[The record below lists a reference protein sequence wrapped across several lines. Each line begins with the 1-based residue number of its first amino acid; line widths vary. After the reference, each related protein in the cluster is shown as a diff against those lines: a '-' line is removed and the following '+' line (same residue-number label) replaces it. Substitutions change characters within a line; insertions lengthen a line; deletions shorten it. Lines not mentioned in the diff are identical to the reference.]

1 MENLMK
7 TRRPYL
13 GPLILIALGVLLLL
27 DKLGI
32 AEFGDIISTYW
43 PLFLILVGLR
53 MFFRYGRSEPQAG
66 VPHDVVF
73 SGTTQESAATTIS
86 SSNVFGDVDMKIT
99 STDFHGGSISNV
111 FGDMNID
118 LSEIQ
123 LAEGEQTL
131 KLDGVFGD
139 MHVLVPKTIEV
150 YVTAHSVIGDMRV
163 LGNVKSGFGQQI
175 SYSTLNYPGATKKL
189 RLITNQV
196 FGNAKIW

>member
-1 MENLMK
+1 MK
-7 TRRPYL
+7 TRRQYL
-13 GPLILIALGVLLLL
+13 GPLILITLGVLLLL
-27 DKLGI
+27 DKLEI

-43 PLFLILVGLR
+43 PLVLILVGLR
-53 MFFRYGRSEPQAG
+53 MFFRYGRSESQAG
-66 VPHDVVF
+66 VPHDVIF
-73 SGTTQESAATTIS
+73 SGTTRESAGTTIS

-118 LSEIQ
+118 LNEIQ

-139 MHVLVPKTIEV
+139 MHVLVPKNLEV

-175 SYSTLNYPGATKKL
+175 SYTTPNYPGATKKL

-196 FGNAKIW
+196 FGSAKIW

>member
-1 MENLMK
+1 MK

-43 PLFLILVGLR
+43 PLILILVGLR

-66 VPHDVVF
+66 VPHDVGF
-73 SGTTQESAATTIS
+73 SGSTQESAATTMS

-99 STDFHGGSISNV
+99 STDFHGGSVSNV

-139 MHVLVPKTIEV
+139 MHVLVPKNIEV
-150 YVTAHSVIGDMRV
+150 YVTAHAVIGDMRV
-163 LGNVKSGFGQQI
+163 LGNVKSGIGQQI
-175 SYSTLNYPGATKKL
+175 SYTTPNYPGATKKL

-196 FGNAKIW
+196 FGSAKIW

>member
-1 MENLMK
+1 MK

-13 GPLILIALGVLLLL
+13 GPLILITLGVLLLL
-27 DKLGI
+27 DKLEI
-32 AEFGDIISTYW
+32 AEFGNIISTYW
-43 PLFLILVGLR
+43 PLILILVGLR
-53 MFFRYGRSEPQAG
+53 MFFRYGRSESQAG
-66 VPHDVVF
+66 VPQDVMF
-73 SGTTQESAATTIS
+73 SGTTQESASTTIS

-139 MHVLVPKTIEV
+139 MHVLVPKNIEV

-175 SYSTLNYPGATKKL
+175 SYTTPNYPGAIKKL

-196 FGNAKIW
+196 FGSAKIW

>member
-1 MENLMK
+1 MK

-13 GPLILIALGVLLLL
+13 GPLIVIALGVLLLL

-32 AEFGDIISTYW
+32 AGFGDIISTYW
-43 PLFLILVGLR
+43 PLILILVGLR
-53 MFFRYGRSEPQAG
+53 MFFRYGRSEPQTG
-66 VPHDVVF
+66 MPHDVIF
-73 SGTTQESAATTIS
+73 SGTTQESASTTIS
-86 SSNVFGDVDMKIT
+86 SSNVFGDVEMKIT

-139 MHVLVPKTIEV
+139 MHVLVPKNIEV

-163 LGNVKSGFGQQI
+163 LGNVKSGFGQQL
-175 SYSTLNYPGATKKL
+175 SYSTPNYPGATKKL
-189 RLITNQV
+189 RLITSQV
-196 FGNAKIW
+196 FGSARIW

>member
-1 MENLMK
+1 MK

-13 GPLILIALGVLLLL
+13 GPLILITLGVLLLL

-43 PLFLILVGLR
+43 PLILILVGLR
-53 MFFRYGRSEPQAG
+53 MFFRYGRSEQQAG
-66 VPHDVVF
+66 APHDAAF
-73 SGTTQESAATTIS
+73 SGTTQESTATSTN

-131 KLDGVFGD
+131 RLDGVFGD
-139 MHVLVPKTIEV
+139 MHVLVPKNIEV
-150 YVTAHSVIGDMRV
+150 YATAHSVIGDMRV
-163 LGNVKSGFGQQI
+163 LGNVKSGIGQQI
-175 SYSTLNYPGATKKL
+175 SYSTPNYPGATKKL

-196 FGNAKIW
+196 FGSAKIW

>member
-1 MENLMK
+1 MK

-13 GPLILIALGVLLLL
+13 APLILITLGVLLLL

-32 AEFGDIISTYW
+32 AEFGDIITTYW
-43 PLFLILVGLR
+43 PLILILVGIK
-53 MFFRYGRSEPQAG
+53 MFFRRGNDESPSSA
-66 VPHDVVF
+66 PHDVVF
-73 SGTTQESAATTIS
+73 SGTTQESAATSIS

-99 STDFHGGSISNV
+99 SPDFRGGSISNV

-163 LGNVKSGFGQQI
+163 LGNIKSGFGQQI
-175 SYSTLNYPGATKKL
+175 SYTTPNYTGAAKKL

-196 FGNAKIW
+196 FGSAKIW